1 MTIIEADI
9 QEDNEKLDEV
19 MGITFD
25 KLRKIGSMSGWQRI
39 LYNFI
44 VNRLGSNILLKAM
57 NYIHDK
63 SASIVP
69 DGTDPEEIKETIKL
83 ALIDFVD
90 SSM

>member
-9 QEDNEKLDEV
+9 QEEKELNEV
-19 MGITFD
+19 MNVTFD
-25 KLRKIGSMSGWQRI
+25 KIRKVGSMSGWQRI

-44 VNRLGSNILLKAM
+44 ITRLGSNILLKAM

-69 DGTDPEEIKETIKL
+69 DGTDPEEIKATIKL